1 MSDGRSSL
9 KLRKALTRRLKAA
22 LKDMLGPLAYRN
34 RSYSQEGEDLL
45 LQRIFGKR
53 RDGFYVDIGSHHPFR
68 FSNTYAFYRRG
79 WRGVCVDPLPGTMA
93 RFRRWR
99 PRDTALEVGVSE
111 RPSQLTYFMFN
122 EPAINTF
129 SAEVAAQRSGKNNWH
144 IVERRQID
152 TLPLASLLDQHV
164 PVAVREIDFMSIDV
178 EGLDLE
184 VLRSNDWARYRPRIV
199 ITECLNAAISGWSD
213 DPVVLF
219 MRQQGYLP
227 VAKTVHSVFFQ
238 RDSEALS

>member
-1 MSDGRSSL
+1 MTASNPLPSV
-9 KLRKALTRRLKAA
+9 RKNLTRRLKAGF
-22 LKDMLGPLAYRN
+22 KDMLGPLAYRN
-34 RSYSQEGEDLL
+34 RSYAQEGEDLV

-53 RDGFYVDIGSHHPFR
+53 RTGFYVEIGSHHPFR

-79 WRGVCVDPLPGTMA
+79 WHGICIDPLPGTAA

-99 PRDTALEVGVSE
+99 PRDIALETGVSE
-111 RPSQLTYFMFN
+111 TPSALTYFMFN

-129 SAEVAAQRSGKNNWH
+129 SAELAGERQGKNNWH
-144 IVERRQID
+144 LVEQRQIA
-152 TLPLASLLDQHV
+152 TQPVSSLLDAHM
-164 PVAVREIDFMSIDV
+164 PAAVEEIDFMSIDV
-178 EGLDLE
+178 EGLDLQ

-199 ITECLNAAISGWSD
+199 ITECLHSAMSRWSD

-219 MRQQGYLP
+219 MGRQRYLP

-238 RDSEALS
+238 RDSEDL